1 MQYFNTGYI
10 IVDEKDTE
18 KIIEEMINLKII
30 DSKDEIEKKEV
41 DNHIKLNIGSYLEC
55 QGDIENDLF
64 KLCIF
69 AELNNIIING
79 QIHYDGSYEGVY
91 EIVDNKFTQY
101 DYDTWILKEASK
113 DVTISQKLKDLI
125 FQEINSNESDKEKI
139 KKIEEYIE
147 KATVYGND

>member
-1 MQYFNTGYI
+1 MQYFNTGYL

-30 DSKDEIEKKEV
+30 DFEDEIEKKEV
-41 DNHIKLNIGSYLEC
+41 DNQIELNIGSYSEC
-55 QGDIENDLF
+55 QGDIENDLL

-69 AELNNIIING
+69 AEINKIIING

>member
-30 DSKDEIEKKEV
+30 DSEDEIEKKEV
-41 DNHIKLNIGSYLEC
+41 DNHIKLNIGIYLEC

-91 EIVDNKFTQY
+91 EIVDNKFIQY
-101 DYDTWILKEASK
+101 DYDNWILKEASNN
-113 DVTISQKLKDLI
+113 VTISQKLKDLI
-125 FQEINSNESDKEKI
+125 IQEINSNKSEKEKI

>member
-18 KIIEEMINLKII
+18 KIIEEMINLKIV
-30 DSKDEIEKKEV
+30 DSEDEIEKKKVE
-41 DNHIKLNIGSYLEC
+41 NQNELNIGSYLEC

-101 DYDTWILKEASK
+101 DYDTWILKEASN
-113 DVTISQKLKDLI
+113 DLTISKKLKDLI
-125 FQEINSNESDKEKI
+125 FQEINSNKSDKEKI

-147 KATVYGND
+147 KATVYGKD

>member
-10 IVDEKDTE
+10 IVEKGDTK
-18 KIIEEMINLKII
+18 KIIEEMINLKIVG
-30 DSKDEIEKKEV
+30 SEDEIEKKKVE
-41 DNHIKLNIGSYLEC
+41 NQNELNIGSYSEC

-91 EIVDNKFTQY
+91 EIVDNKFNQY
-101 DYDTWILKEASK
+101 DYDTWILKEASN
-113 DVTISQKLKDLI
+113 DLTISQKLKYSILED
-125 FQEINSNESDKEKI
+125 INSDKSDEEKIEKI
-139 KKIEEYIE
+139 KEYLE
-147 KATVYGND
+147 KSTVYGD

>member
-101 DYDTWILKEASK
+101 DYDTWILKEASN

-125 FQEINSNESDKEKI
+125 IQEINSNKSEKEKI

-147 KATVYGND
+147 KATVYGKN

>member
-1 MQYFNTGYI
+1 MQYFNTGYL

-18 KIIEEMINLKII
+18 KIIEEMINLKIVG
-30 DSKDEIEKKEV
+30 SEDEIEKKKVE
-41 DNHIKLNIGSYLEC
+41 NQNELNIGSYLEC

-69 AELNNIIING
+69 AELNKIIING

-101 DYDTWILKEASK
+101 DYDTWILKEASN
-113 DVTISQKLKDLI
+113 DLTISQKLKDSIL
-125 FQEINSNESDKEKI
+125 EDINSDKSDEEKIEKI
-139 KKIEEYIE
+139 KEYLE
-147 KATVYGND
+147 KSTVYGD

>member
-1 MQYFNTGYI
+1 MQYFNTGYL